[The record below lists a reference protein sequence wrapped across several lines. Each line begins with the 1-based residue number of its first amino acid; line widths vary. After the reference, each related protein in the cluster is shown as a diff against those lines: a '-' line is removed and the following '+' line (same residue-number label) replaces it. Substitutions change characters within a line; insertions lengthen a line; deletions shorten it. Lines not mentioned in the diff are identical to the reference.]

1 MFYFPFQ
8 VAVATEVAGIERA
21 AVVVALVLVA
31 AVEIVEGVPV
41 AAATVVAGTVGVL
54 LGEATVALLGQVH
67 LVQVA
72 SHGVRLGQ
80 LNRAVV
86 QSEAGFLAAVALEVT
101 MVKTM

>member
-1 MFYFPFQ
+1 MEK

-54 LGEATVALLGQVH
+54 LGEAMVALLGQGR
-67 LVQVA
+67 LAQVA
-72 SHGVRLGQ
+72 SQGVHLGQ

-86 QSEAGFLAAVALEVT
+86 RIEAGFLAAAALEVT
-101 MVKTM
+101 IIKTM